1 MGRDLARAHGGDL
14 RYEGSADGVVFVL
27 TLPPPRRPPGVAH
40 PILGA
45 VRVIAGAAKGTRL
58 APVPPGV
65 RPVSDRA
72 REGVFSSL
80 GARVVDAAVLDLFA
94 GTGAL
99 GIEALSRG
107 AGSAV
112 FVDRTPGAVASVREN
127 LERTG
132 LREHAR
138 VVRQDALR
146 FLQRRIDH
154 PFDLVFLDPP
164 YALPGPAVARV
175 LEALRAAQALTEDA
189 IVLLTR
195 DLRSSTDVIPV
206 DWVVAK
212 RLTYGDSVV
221 TLLRT
226 QPRATEE

>member
-1 MGRDLARAHGGDL
+1 M
-14 RYEGSADGVVFVL
+14 
-27 TLPPPRRPPGVAH
+27 
-40 PILGA
+40 
-45 VRVIAGAAKGTRL
+45 RVIAGTAKGTRL

-72 REGVFSSL
+72 REGIFSSL

-112 FVDRTPGAVASVREN
+112 FVERTPGAAAAVRAN

-132 LREHAR
+132 LSERAR
-138 VVRQDALR
+138 VLRQDARR
-146 FLQRRIDH
+146 FLQRGVDH

-164 YALPGPAVARV
+164 YALSGPAVDRI
-175 LEALRAAQALTEDA
+175 LGALRAAGALADEA

-195 DLRSSTDVIPV
+195 DLRSSSDVVPV
-206 DWVVAK
+206 DWAVAK
-212 RLTYGDSVV
+212 RLTYGDSVI
-221 TLLRT
+221 TLLRN